1 MLGAVETLAK
11 GQNHQMTLHRSMMCG
26 LAAMCLWF
34 PPKAAPAEEVAVE
47 LELVL
52 LADASSS
59 IRGNEFDLQTR
70 GYANAFRDPRVIAAI
85 EGLGGNG
92 IAVTYVQ
99 WSATFQ
105 QTDTVPWMHIR
116 NGADALRF
124 ADAVTTQSRRFQG
137 FGTATGIALQHGAA
151 AILENRF
158 QGRRKIIDI
167 TSDEH
172 SNQGRHPAS
181 VRGEIL
187 AAGITVNG
195 LIILD
200 DEFDLE
206 AYFRASVIGGEDAF
220 VIAVESYADFADA
233 ILRKILRE
241 ITGAPAAALPRSR
254 TETSLA
260 AR

>member
-1 MLGAVETLAK
+1 
-11 GQNHQMTLHRSMMCG
+11 MTPGRAFIRG
-26 LAAMCLWF
+26 LAAASLWTLAF
-34 PPKAAPAEEVAVE
+34 SAPAEEQAVE

-85 EGLGGNG
+85 EGLGSSG

-99 WSATFQ
+99 WSASFQ
-105 QTDTVPWMHIR
+105 QTDTVPWMQIR
-116 NGADALRF
+116 TAQDAERF
-124 ADAVTTQSRRFQG
+124 SQAVMTQSRRFLG
-137 FGTATGIALQHGAA
+137 FGTATGKALAHGAA

-158 QGRRKIIDI
+158 RGRRKIIDI

-172 SNQGRHPAS
+172 SNQGPRPRS
-181 VRGEIL
+181 VRDEII

-200 DEFDLE
+200 DKFDLE
-206 AYFRASVIGGEDAF
+206 TYFREAVIGGDGAF
-220 VIAVESYADFADA
+220 VIAVDSYEDFADA

-241 ITGAPAAALPRSR
+241 ITGAPAAALPPQDRAL
-254 TETSLA
+254 SLA
-260 AR
+260 ER

>member
-1 MLGAVETLAK
+1 MPPYRDITLGI
-11 GQNHQMTLHRSMMCG
+11 
-26 LAAMCLWF
+26 AALWLF
-34 PPKAAPAEEVAVE
+34 FAPVAAPAEDVAVE

-59 IRGNEFDLQTR
+59 IRGNEFDLQTQ

-85 EGLGGNG
+85 EELGGIG

-124 ADAVTTQSRRFQG
+124 AEAVTTQSRRFHG
-137 FGTATGIALQHGAA
+137 FGTATGVALQHGAE
-151 AILENRF
+151 AIMENRF
-158 QGRRKIIDI
+158 EGRRKIIDI

-172 SNQGRHPAS
+172 SNQGKHPGS
-181 VRGEIL
+181 VRGEVL

-200 DEFDLE
+200 DKFDLE

-241 ITGAPAAALPRSR
+241 ITGAPAASLPQPSSG
-254 TETSLA
+254 TSLA